1 MKQANKDNFKELVK
15 ENLVLVDFYA
25 TWCGPCSKQSEELER
40 LYNSRADIACD
51 IVKVN
56 VDDNE
61 ELANEYE
68 GKVLIVKCDAE
79 ENMELTSKFGIRNLP
94 TLLFIRNNEAVDRL
108 VGAVPTNM
116 ITDKIESYQ

>member
-1 MKQANKDNFKELVK
+1 MAQQITDANYNELLATDK
-15 ENLVLVDFYA
+15 LVVIDFWA
-25 TWCGPCSKQSEELER
+25 EWCDPCRKLSPV
-40 LYNSRADIACD
+40 I
-51 IVKVN
+51 
-56 VDDNE
+56 E

-116 ITDKIESYQ
+116 ITEKIDSYQ

>member
-1 MKQANKDNFKELVK
+1 MRQQITETNYNELMAKEKKVV
-15 ENLVLVDFYA
+15 NDFWA
-25 TWCGPCSKQSEELER
+25 EWCGPWRKLSPV
-40 LYNSRADIACD
+40 I
-51 IVKVN
+51 
-56 VDDNE
+56 E